1 MDQYHIDHIVWHEL
15 HERMDVTYIGREPD
29 HVVADK
35 VIAASLAQD
44 AGLVLVPTPPG
55 MVRWVRDPDLWLLR
69 ARETA

>member
-1 MDQYHIDHIVWHEL
+1 MDHYHIDHIVWYEL
-15 HERMDVTYIGREPD
+15 HERMDVMYIGREPD
-29 HVVADK
+29 HVVAGK
-35 VIAASLAQD
+35 VIAARLAQG